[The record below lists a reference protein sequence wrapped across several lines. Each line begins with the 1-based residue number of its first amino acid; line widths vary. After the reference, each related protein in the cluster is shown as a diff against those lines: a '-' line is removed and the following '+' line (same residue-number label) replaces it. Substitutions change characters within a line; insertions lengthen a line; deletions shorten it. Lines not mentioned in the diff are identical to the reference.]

1 MKKKVS
7 KIAALIS
14 IAFTQSSADA
24 MKIEVADLSD
34 YDFKIYKSD
43 LNLITPI
50 YLAAHSSHASHG
62 SHGSHRSSAKSPG
75 HSSHSSHRSSTPKP
89 TPTYTKQ
96 APTYTPAPKTS
107 NKPVTDR
114 WSSPTIPKYLKSDPL
129 GQKAKP
135 LTSFPPVVTKLEKC
149 SDSKLYKRKEVVKK
163 VQMYLFLSGHYSN
176 DSDKLFTGVVD
187 AETRKAV
194 KQFKKDNS
202 LPNRK
207 NTLLDASTLNTMGIV
222 CY

>member
-1 MKKKVS
+1 MKKKIS

-62 SHGSHRSSAKSPG
+62 SHGSHRSSTP
-75 HSSHSSHRSSTPKP
+75 RSTPI
-89 TPTYTKQ
+89 YTKP
-96 APTYTPAPKTS
+96 APIYTKPAPIYTKPAPKTS
-107 NKPVTDR
+107 NKPMTDR

-187 AETRKAV
+187 VETRKAV
-194 KQFKKDNS
+194 KQFKKENS
-202 LPNRK
+202 LPNKK

>member
-1 MKKKVS
+1 MKKKIS

-14 IAFTQSSADA
+14 VAFTQSSADA
-24 MKIEVADLSD
+24 IKIEDADLSD

-43 LNLITPI
+43 LNLMTPI

-62 SHGSHRSSAKSPG
+62 SHGSHRSSAKSSG

-89 TPTYTKQ
+89 TPIYAPKKYT
-96 APTYTPAPKTS
+96 PPSYTPAPKTS
-107 NKPVTDR
+107 YKP
-114 WSSPTIPKYLKSDPL
+114 SPTIPEYLKSDPL

-187 AETRKAV
+187 TETRKAV
-194 KQFKKDNS
+194 KKFKKDNS
-202 LPNRK
+202 LPNKK

-222 CY
+222 CD

>member
-1 MKKKVS
+1 MKKKIS

-24 MKIEVADLSD
+24 IKIEDADLSD

-43 LNLITPI
+43 LNLMTPI

-62 SHGSHRSSAKSPG
+62 SHGSHRSSAKSSG

-89 TPTYTKQ
+89 TPIYTPKKSTF
-96 APTYTPAPKTS
+96 PSYTPAPKTS
-107 NKPVTDR
+107 YKP
-114 WSSPTIPKYLKSDPL
+114 SPTSPEYLKSDPL

-135 LTSFPPVVTKLEKC
+135 LTSFPPVVTKPEMC

-187 AETRKAV
+187 TETRKAV
-194 KQFKKDNS
+194 KKFKKDNS
-202 LPNRK
+202 LPNKK

-222 CY
+222 CD